1 VACLKICVGGSGET
15 LRSIAFR
22 YGISPGELKALNPQI
37 PSDEKSVEGLVVHLP
52 PQRRSKEAF
61 DESRVVAKFCPP
73 VPQSQFFSTWIPVT
87 TAEKMAEQEYDV
99 LVIGTGAGGGA
110 SIWRLCEQ
118 LAGSGKRIGV
128 VERGNL
134 FMPTH
139 VSNISTM
146 NFDNFRLYAPPEMDL
161 IGNRLPEYAGA
172 KVVYALGGR
181 TLFWGAVTPR
191 MPLSVLAQWPV
202 PIEEMDLYYKIAE
215 QVMNVTTSYTQDS
228 SITQVLLN
236 RLWAHGYP
244 EADELPIATDLAQ
257 TRYGKLHSN
266 VLFSSILLLARALS
280 RRPFDLAVNTPAV
293 EVVTDKG
300 KVAGVKVMTLDKGP
314 FMIRSKHV
322 IVSASA
328 LQTPRILLNS
338 GIPGRAI
345 GHYLTNHSYLVAT
358 ASVST
363 KGFDDPV
370 GALGIII
377 PQTEGRP
384 YQLQLQ
390 GPEQYFSYHFDYKPI
405 KTEWGISFFG
415 ASGVVEPRYENYV
428 YIEPGNRD
436 VFGLPEIQVK
446 FAYSPKDEAVVDEMY
461 IALQRSAERMQVD
474 IATLEGAPAICFF
487 TPGTD
492 YHESGTCRMGIDPD
506 TSATNR
512 YGEIHGVSGLFVAD
526 NSVLPAIGAANPTL
540 STVALAI
547 RTADHIVKRLG
558 S

>member
-1 VACLKICVGGSGET
+1 M
-15 LRSIAFR
+15 SISSR
-22 YGISPGELKALNPQI
+22 YGIGLGQLKALNPQI
-37 PSDEKSVEGLVVHLP
+37 PSADISIEGLIVNLP
-52 PQRRSKEAF
+52 LQRQSAGASA
-61 DESRVVAKFCPP
+61 ESRVVAPFCPP

-87 TAEKMAEQEYDV
+87 TAEKMAKQEYDV

-128 VERGNL
+128 VERGDL
-134 FMPTH
+134 FLPTN
-139 VSNISTM
+139 VSNIPTM
-146 NFDNFRLYAPPEMDL
+146 NGANFRLYAPPEMKM

-191 MPLSVLAQWPV
+191 MPLSELAKWPV

-228 SITQVLLN
+228 SITEVLLN

-244 EADELPIATDLAQ
+244 EADKLPIAADLAQ
-257 TRYGKLHSN
+257 TSYGKLHSN
-266 VLFSSILLLARALS
+266 VLFSSITFLARALS

-338 GIPGRAI
+338 GIPGRSI

-390 GPEQYFSYHFDYKPI
+390 GPEQYFNYHFDHKPI
-405 KTEWGISFFG
+405 KTEWGISFFY
-415 ASGVVEPRYENYV
+415 ASGLVESRYENYV

-436 VFGLPEIQVK
+436 EYGLPEIQVK
-446 FAYSPKDEAVVDEMY
+446 FAYSSKDEAVVQEMY
-461 IALQRSAERMQVD
+461 AAMQRAAERMQVD
-474 IATLEGAPAICFF
+474 IATLDGTPAICFF

-492 YHESGTCRMGIDPD
+492 YHESGTCRMGVDPD
-506 TSATNR
+506 TSATNL
-512 YGEIHGVSGLFVAD
+512 YGEIHGVSGLFIAD
-526 NSVLPAIGAANPTL
+526 NSVLPTIGAANPTL

-547 RTADHIVKRLG
+547 RTADHIVRRLG
-558 S
+558 